1 MIVVNEI
8 LDQLERLASPQKA
21 KEQMRFFKTGPG
33 EYGEGDIFRGIT
45 VPELRKIARQYKEI
59 EIDQTL
65 KLLHSKY
72 HEDRLLALLIWVMK
86 FPKCVPA
93 EQKKLFK
100 LYISSS
106 DYINNWDLIDVACPN
121 IVGAYLLDKDR
132 KPLYKLAFSKNL
144 WENRMAV
151 LATFTFIK
159 QGDFEDNLAI
169 ADILLNH
176 QHDLIH
182 KAVGWML
189 REIGKRDL
197 ETEEGFL
204 KSRYQKMPR
213 TMLRYA
219 TEKFEETK
227 RQKYLKGKI

>member
-1 MIVVNEI
+1 MIKDI
-8 LDQLERLASPQKA
+8 RKQLKTLDNPQKA
-21 KEQMRFFKTGPG
+21 GELKRFFKTGPG
-33 EYGEGDIFRGIT
+33 EYGEGDVFRGIT
-45 VPELRKIARQYKEI
+45 VPQLRKVAKQYKDM

-65 KLLHSKY
+65 ELLHSKY
-72 HEDRLLALLIWVMK
+72 HEDRLLALMIWVIK
-86 FPKCVPA
+86 FPKCSA
-93 EQKKLFK
+93 ADQKKLFK

-106 DYINNWDLIDVACPN
+106 DYVNNWDLVDLACPN

-132 KPLYKLAFSKNL
+132 KPLYKLARSKNL

-151 LATFTFIK
+151 LATFTFIR
-159 QGDFEDNLAI
+159 QGDYTDNLAI

-176 QHDLIH
+176 EHDLIH

-189 REIGKRDL
+189 REIGKQDMAV
-197 ETEEGFL
+197 EEEFL
-204 KSRYQKMPR
+204 KPRYNNMPR

-219 TEKFEETK
+219 IEKFEETK